1 MSLIREYGFPMIMRA
16 PEGVEGVD
24 GSAGGL
30 PAGGADGGQADAPDF
45 RDPLDV
51 ERQGSKRS
59 IRDELNH
66 QFSEARK
73 ADPED
78 KPAAGRFGPNGARKA
93 AVAGAKPAGAAPGEK
108 EAAAVA
114 GAEGAAASAA
124 APGAE
129 GEPAKTVEVIAP
141 PKNLDKAALAD
152 WEKAPESIKKTLL
165 RREEEMAKG
174 VEELKG
180 RYAALDGA
188 LAPHMEA
195 IRRHGHTP
203 DQAVGQLFSW
213 FQALATNPKVAFP
226 ALAKSFGQDLV
237 QFAPQGAAPAAQA
250 AAAAVAG
257 DGGTAG
263 GAAAPAFELP
273 AEYKQLMDGTFQK
286 MTALEQEINQLRSGY
301 QADSQAKTQQIIENW
316 SKDKPHF
323 ADVRVMMSQL
333 IQSGVVPL
341 KDGQVDLDG
350 AYEAAIYANPAVR
363 AKLQADD
370 QQKVAAA
377 AEKARAEAAA
387 KVVNEQKA
395 QQAAAD
401 RARVAGRG
409 LSPAAPGASSAA
421 AAAGKPKKGLS
432 VKESLRAAIAEVGER
447 A

>member
-16 PEGVEGVD
+16 PEGVD

-30 PAGGADGGQADAPDF
+30 PAGSADGGQADAPDF

-93 AVAGAKPAGAAPGEK
+93 AVAGAKPAGEK
-108 EAAAVA
+108 DAGVA
-114 GAEGAAASAA
+114 QTGAAAAQAGGEAA
-124 APGAE
+124 LGAD
-129 GEPAKTVEVIAP
+129 GDPAAKTAEVIAP

-213 FQALATNPKVAFP
+213 FQALATNPKAAFP
-226 ALAKSFGQDLV
+226 ALAKSFGQDLA
-237 QFAPQGAAPAAQA
+237 QFAPAAAAPAAQA
-250 AAAAVAG
+250 AAAAAAVAG
-257 DGGTAG
+257 DGAAG
-263 GAAAPAFELP
+263 GAAQPAFELP

-286 MTALEQEINQLRSGY
+286 MTALEQQLSQLQSGY
-301 QADSQAKTQQIIENW
+301 QAESQAKTQQIIENW

-341 KDGQVDLDG
+341 KDGNVDLDG

-377 AEKARAEAAA
+377 AEKARTEAAA
-387 KVVNEQKA
+387 KVVEEQKA

>member
-16 PEGVEGVD
+16 PEGVEGVE
-24 GSAGGL
+24 GSAGG
-30 PAGGADGGQADAPDF
+30 PPGGADGGQGDAPDF

-93 AVAGAKPAGAAPGEK
+93 AAAGAKPVGAAPGEK
-108 EAAAVA
+108 EAVVA
-114 GAEGAAASAA
+114 GADSAA
-124 APGAE
+124 AGAVAIGAE
-129 GEPAKTVEVIAP
+129 GEPTKAADVIAP

-180 RYAALDGA
+180 KYAALDGA

-226 ALAKSFGQDLV
+226 ALAKSFGQDLA
-237 QFAPQGAAPAAQA
+237 QFTSQGAAPAAQA

-257 DGGTAG
+257 DGATGGT
-263 GAAAPAFELP
+263 AAPAFELP

-286 MTALEQEINQLRSGY
+286 MTALEQQIHRLESGY
-301 QADSQAKTQQIIENW
+301 QAESQAKTQQIIENW

-323 ADVRVMMSQL
+323 ADVRVTMSQL

-341 KDGQVDLDG
+341 KDGNVDLDG

-387 KVVNEQKA
+387 KVAEEQKA